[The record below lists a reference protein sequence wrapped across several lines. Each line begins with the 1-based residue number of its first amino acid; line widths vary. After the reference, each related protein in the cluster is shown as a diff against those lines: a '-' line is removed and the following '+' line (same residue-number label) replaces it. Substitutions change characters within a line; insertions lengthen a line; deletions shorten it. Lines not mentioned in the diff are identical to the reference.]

1 MATVATS
8 GLSAGYTELR
18 LHTAPGVLGQ
28 QPGLDPLL
36 AQALQSAGTVE
47 IVRPFHGVAVHG
59 DMAGDLGAAYLG
71 DSPRPD
77 LTMVSV
83 AAVLRAA
90 NKRVLVRDLNA
101 TREQSS
107 PGPGNAG
114 LRVVK
119 VQLPTWEPDLRF
131 ARALQAAGP
140 DTPVAVMG
148 AVVAHLPDTHGLLTV
163 TGEPATACAAA
174 LGVEDSAIGAAY
186 AAFPLDCYRT
196 AGGDIRVHLASSRG
210 CDRTCLY
217 CPYIRTFGRWAAR
230 SIDGFRADVASLLD
244 LGVRRV
250 QLRDQDFPSDPAHAE
265 QVCRVIAEVAGD
277 RIGWTVEGNLDRF
290 TPGLLTAMRSAGV
303 EEMIVGLESADE
315 TVLRGARRKVLRDM
329 AELLA
334 LASRSIP
341 RVRGLFVIGL
351 PGDSWPRV
359 LATVEMAL
367 RLDIAAAQFNP
378 YAPLPGERFG
388 NAEVAT
394 VADYVPLT
402 NDFRYRTCAAMSQ
415 KEVRL
420 AARLAAR
427 AFAADRAGEASSR
440 DEYLARIRQRADRE
454 SG

>member
-1 MATVATS
+1 MAAVTTS
-8 GLSAGYTELR
+8 TLSAGFTGLR
-18 LHTAPGVLGQ
+18 LHTASGVLGQ

-36 AQALQSAGTVE
+36 VESLQSAGTVE

-59 DMAGDLGAAYLG
+59 DMAGDLGAVYRG
-71 DSPRPD
+71 DAPRPD
-77 LTMVSV
+77 LTMVTV

-101 TREQSS
+101 TTEQSS
-107 PGPGNAG
+107 TPPGNAG

-119 VQLPTWEPDLRF
+119 VQLPTWERDLRF
-131 ARALQAAGP
+131 AREMQAASP

-148 AVVAHLPDTHGLLTV
+148 AVVAHLPDADGVRTV

-174 LGVEDSAIGAAY
+174 LGVEDVAIGAAY
-186 AAFPLDCYRT
+186 ASFPLHCYR
-196 AGGDIRVHLASSRG
+196 AFDGDIRVHLASSRG
-210 CDRTCLY
+210 CDRTCRY

-230 SIDGFRADVASLLD
+230 SIGGFRADVASLLD

-250 QLRDQDFPSDPAHAE
+250 QLRDQDFPSDPEHAE
-265 QVCRVIAEVAGD
+265 QVCRVIADVAGE

-290 TPGLLTAMRSAGV
+290 TPRLLAAMRSAGV
-303 EEMIVGLESADE
+303 EEMIFGLESADE
-315 TVLRGARRKVLRDM
+315 TVLRSARRRVLRDTTD
-329 AELLA
+329 LLA
-334 LASRSIP
+334 LANRWVP
-341 RVRGLFVIGL
+341 RLRGLFVIGL
-351 PGDSWPRV
+351 PEDSWRRV
-359 LATVEMAL
+359 LATVEMAI

-388 NAEVAT
+388 NAETAT

-427 AFAADRAGEASSR
+427 AFAADRAGAASSR